1 MRKSLSTVS
10 LAPLLWLALGALVAT
25 GLLLTT
31 PPPMEVHRPAALAQA
46 ADSFGLSTA
55 APAGLEFEA
64 SGLIPQPPDAPAAH
78 ASNLL
83 ALPHDPSY
91 GLAAFWFAG
100 SKEAAPDVGIA
111 MSLWSRTQNAWT
123 PAAPVVDRHQVGA
136 ALGKGIMRIGNPVA
150 WLDRQQRLHVFVV
163 GTGLGG
169 WAASRVLHLRQSQ
182 PQSPLDPLQPALEA
196 VGQLPLAWLWN
207 LSHLVRHAPLPLADG
222 GMVLPLYFEL
232 GAKYP
237 VFAWF
242 NADGEFQ
249 GMRKFTDT
257 SQALQPALLA
267 LDGDH
272 WLALLRRQN
281 QNGQV
286 GVVAVSD
293 AGKVW
298 QRQADLPLS
307 NDDSAVAALRLP
319 GGSFVLLR
327 NPAERGR
334 SQLLMH
340 VSNDG
345 QTWSVPQIL
354 EDGAEGSEYSYP
366 AMAWSDDRL
375 WLSYT
380 ALRQGIAWQRW
391 RISPSPQGQR

>member
-1 MRKSLSTVS
+1 MRKSLLPAS
-10 LAPLLWLALGALVAT
+10 LAPLLWLALGALIAS
-25 GLLLTT
+25 GLLLT
-31 PPPMEVHRPAALAQA
+31 PAPMEDHRPAALPEA
-46 ADSFGLSTA
+46 ANGFAASTA
-55 APAGLEFEA
+55 APIQLEFEA
-64 SGLIPQPPDAPAAH
+64 SGLIPQPLDAPAAH

-83 ALPHDPSY
+83 ALPHDPEY
-91 GLAAFWFAG
+91 ALAAFWFAG

-111 MSLWSRTQNAWT
+111 MSLWSRSQNAWT
-123 PAAPVVDRHQVGA
+123 PPARVVDRHQVGA

-182 PQSPLDPLQPALEA
+182 PQSPLNPLQPALEA
-196 VGQLPLAWLWN
+196 VGQLPLSWLWN

-249 GMRKFTDT
+249 GLRKFTDI

-267 LDGDH
+267 LDGDR
-272 WLALLRRQN
+272 WLALLRSQS
-281 QNGQV
+281 QDGQI
-286 GVVAVSD
+286 GVIASSD
-293 AGKVW
+293 GGKVW

-307 NDDSAVAALRLP
+307 NDDSAVATMRLP
-319 GGSFVLLR
+319 DGSFVMLR

-340 VSNDG
+340 MSQDG
-345 QTWSVPQIL
+345 QTWSAPSIL
-354 EDGAEGSEYSYP
+354 EDGANGSEYSYP
-366 AMAWSDDRL
+366 AMSWSDDRL

-380 ALRQGIAWQRW
+380 SLRQGIAWQRW
-391 RISPSPQGQR
+391 RIRASHQGQP

>member
-1 MRKSLSTVS
+1 MRKSLLPAS
-10 LAPLLWLALGALVAT
+10 LAPLLWLALGVLVAT
-25 GLLLTT
+25 GLLLTSS
-31 PPPMEVHRPAALAQA
+31 PMDVHRPAAWPEA
-46 ADSFGLSTA
+46 AKGFAASTA
-55 APAGLEFEA
+55 APIQLELEA
-64 SGLIPQPPDAPAAH
+64 SGLIPQPPEAPAAH

-83 ALPHDPSY
+83 ALPLDPEY
-91 GLAAFWFAG
+91 ALAAFWFAG

-111 MSLWSRTQNAWT
+111 MSLWSRSQNAWT
-123 PAAPVVDRHQVGA
+123 PPARVVDRHQVGA

-249 GMRKFTDT
+249 GLRKFTDI

-267 LDGDH
+267 LDGDR
-272 WLALLRRQN
+272 WLALLRSQS
-281 QNGQV
+281 QDGQI
-286 GVVAVSD
+286 GVIASSD
-293 AGKVW
+293 GGKVW

-307 NDDSAVAALRLP
+307 NDDSAVAAMRLP
-319 GGSFVLLR
+319 DGSFVMLR

-340 VSNDG
+340 TSQDG
-345 QTWSVPQIL
+345 QTWSAPRIL
-354 EDGAEGSEYSYP
+354 EDGADGSEYSYP
-366 AMAWSDDRL
+366 AMSWSDDRL

-380 ALRQGIAWQRW
+380 SLRQGIAWQRW
-391 RISPSPQGQR
+391 RINASHQGQP

>member
-1 MRKSLSTVS
+1 MRKSLLPAS
-10 LAPLLWLALGALVAT
+10 LAPLLWLALGALIAS
-25 GLLLTT
+25 GLLLT
-31 PPPMEVHRPAALAQA
+31 PAPMEDHRPAALPEA
-46 ADSFGLSTA
+46 ANGFAASTA
-55 APAGLEFEA
+55 APIQLEFEA
-64 SGLIPQPPDAPAAH
+64 SGLIPQPLDAPAAH

-83 ALPHDPSY
+83 ALPHDPEY
-91 GLAAFWFAG
+91 ALAAFWFAG

-111 MSLWSRTQNAWT
+111 MSLWSRSQNAWT
-123 PAAPVVDRHQVGA
+123 PPARVVDRHQVGA
-136 ALGKGIMRIGNPVA
+136 ALGEGIMRIGNPVA

-249 GMRKFTDT
+249 GLRKFTDI

-267 LDGDH
+267 LDGDR
-272 WLALLRRQN
+272 WLALLRSQS
-281 QNGQV
+281 QDGQI
-286 GVVAVSD
+286 GVIASSD
-293 AGKVW
+293 GGKVW

-307 NDDSAVAALRLP
+307 NDDSAVATMRLP
-319 GGSFVLLR
+319 DGSFVMLR

-340 VSNDG
+340 MSQDG
-345 QTWSVPQIL
+345 QTWSAPSIL
-354 EDGAEGSEYSYP
+354 EDGANGSEYSYP
-366 AMAWSDDRL
+366 AMSWSDDRL

-380 ALRQGIAWQRW
+380 SLRQGIAWQRW
-391 RISPSPQGQR
+391 RIRASHQGQP

>member
-1 MRKSLSTVS
+1 MRKSLLPAS
-10 LAPLLWLALGALVAT
+10 LAPLLWLALGALIAS
-25 GLLLTT
+25 GLLLT
-31 PPPMEVHRPAALAQA
+31 PAPMEDHRPAALPEA
-46 ADSFGLSTA
+46 ANGFAASTA
-55 APAGLEFEA
+55 APIQLEFEA
-64 SGLIPQPPDAPAAH
+64 SGLIPQPLDAPAAH

-83 ALPHDPSY
+83 ALPHDPEY
-91 GLAAFWFAG
+91 ALAAFWFAG

-111 MSLWSRTQNAWT
+111 MSLWSRSQNAWT
-123 PAAPVVDRHQVGA
+123 PPARVVDRHQVGA

-169 WAASRVLHLRQSQ
+169 WAASRVLHLRQTQTQSPMDASQ
-182 PQSPLDPLQPALEA
+182 PGLEA

-249 GMRKFTDT
+249 GLRKFTDI

-267 LDGDH
+267 LDGDR
-272 WLALLRRQN
+272 WLALLRSQS
-281 QNGQV
+281 QDGQI
-286 GVVAVSD
+286 GVIASSD
-293 AGKVW
+293 GGKVW

-307 NDDSAVAALRLP
+307 NDDSAVATMRLP
-319 GGSFVLLR
+319 DGSFVMLR

-340 VSNDG
+340 MSQDG
-345 QTWSVPQIL
+345 QTWSAPSIL
-354 EDGAEGSEYSYP
+354 EDGANGSEYSYP
-366 AMAWSDDRL
+366 AMSWSDDRL

-380 ALRQGIAWQRW
+380 SLRQGIAWQRW
-391 RISPSPQGQR
+391 RIRASHQGQP

>member
-1 MRKSLSTVS
+1 MRKSLLPAS
-10 LAPLLWLALGALVAT
+10 LAPLLWLALGALIAS
-25 GLLLTT
+25 GLLLTQA
-31 PPPMEVHRPAALAQA
+31 PMEVHRPAALPEA
-46 ADSFGLSTA
+46 ANGFAASTA
-55 APAGLEFEA
+55 APIQLEFEA
-64 SGLIPQPPDAPAAH
+64 RGSIPQPPDAPSAH

-83 ALPHDPSY
+83 ALPHDPEY
-91 GLAAFWFAG
+91 ALAAFWFAG

-111 MSLWSRTQNAWT
+111 MSLWSRSQNAWT
-123 PAAPVVDRHQVGA
+123 PPARVVDRHQVGA

-169 WAASRVLHLRQSQ
+169 WAASRVLHLRQTQTQSPMDASQ
-182 PQSPLDPLQPALEA
+182 PGLEA

-249 GMRKFTDT
+249 GLRKFTDI

-267 LDGDH
+267 LDGDR
-272 WLALLRRQN
+272 WLALLRSQS
-281 QNGQV
+281 QDGQI
-286 GVVAVSD
+286 GVIASSD
-293 AGKVW
+293 GGKVW

-307 NDDSAVAALRLP
+307 NDDSAVAAMRLP
-319 GGSFVLLR
+319 DGSFVMLR

-340 VSNDG
+340 MSQDG
-345 QTWSVPQIL
+345 QTWSAPSIL
-354 EDGAEGSEYSYP
+354 EDGANGSEYSYP
-366 AMAWSDDRL
+366 AMSWSDDRL

-380 ALRQGIAWQRW
+380 SLRQGIAWQRW
-391 RISPSPQGQR
+391 RIRASHQGQP

>member
-1 MRKSLSTVS
+1 
-10 LAPLLWLALGALVAT
+10 
-25 GLLLTT
+25 
-31 PPPMEVHRPAALAQA
+31 
-46 ADSFGLSTA
+46 
-55 APAGLEFEA
+55 
-64 SGLIPQPPDAPAAH
+64 
-78 ASNLL
+78 
-83 ALPHDPSY
+83 
-91 GLAAFWFAG
+91 
-100 SKEAAPDVGIA
+100 
-111 MSLWSRTQNAWT
+111 MSLWSRSQNAWT
-123 PAAPVVDRHQVGA
+123 PPSRVVDRHQVGA
-136 ALGKGIMRIGNPVA
+136 ALGKGILRIGNPVA
-150 WLDRQQRLHVFVV
+150 WLDSQHRLHLFVV

-222 GMVLPLYFEL
+222 GMVLPVYFEL

-249 GMRKFTDT
+249 GMRKFTGI

-267 LDGDH
+267 LDGDR
-272 WLALLRRQN
+272 WLALLRSQS
-281 QNGQV
+281 QEGQI
-286 GVVAVSD
+286 GVIASSD

-307 NDDSAVAALRLP
+307 NDDSAVAAMRLP
-319 GGSFVLLR
+319 DGSFVMLR

-340 VSNDG
+340 ISQDG
-345 QTWSVPQIL
+345 QTWSAPQML
-354 EDGAEGSEYSYP
+354 EDGVDGSEYSYP
-366 AMAWSDDRL
+366 AMSWSDDRL

-380 ALRQGIAWQRW
+380 SLRQGIAWQRW
-391 RISPSPQGQR
+391 RIRASHQGQP

>member
-1 MRKSLSTVS
+1 M
-10 LAPLLWLALGALVAT
+10 
-25 GLLLTT
+25 
-31 PPPMEVHRPAALAQA
+31 
-46 ADSFGLSTA
+46 
-55 APAGLEFEA
+55 
-64 SGLIPQPPDAPAAH
+64 
-78 ASNLL
+78 
-83 ALPHDPSY
+83 
-91 GLAAFWFAG
+91 
-100 SKEAAPDVGIA
+100 
-111 MSLWSRTQNAWT
+111 
-123 PAAPVVDRHQVGA
+123 
-136 ALGKGIMRIGNPVA
+136 
-150 WLDRQQRLHVFVV
+150 FVV

-249 GMRKFTDT
+249 GMRKFTGI

-267 LDGDH
+267 LDGDR
-272 WLALLRRQN
+272 WLALLRSQS
-281 QNGQV
+281 QDGQI
-286 GVVAVSD
+286 GVIASSD
-293 AGKVW
+293 GGKVW

-307 NDDSAVAALRLP
+307 NDDSAVATMRLP
-319 GGSFVLLR
+319 DGSFVMLR

-340 VSNDG
+340 MSQDG
-345 QTWSVPQIL
+345 QTWSAPRIL
-354 EDGAEGSEYSYP
+354 EDGADGSEYSYP
-366 AMAWSDDRL
+366 AMSWNDDRL

-380 ALRQGIAWQRW
+380 SLRQGIAWQRW
-391 RISPSPQGQR
+391 RIRASHQGQP

>member
-1 MRKSLSTVS
+1 MRKSLLPAS
-10 LAPLLWLALGALVAT
+10 LAPLLWLALGALIAS
-25 GLLLTT
+25 GLLLT
-31 PPPMEVHRPAALAQA
+31 PAPMEDHRPAALPEA
-46 ADSFGLSTA
+46 ANGFAASTA
-55 APAGLEFEA
+55 APIQLEFEA
-64 SGLIPQPPDAPAAH
+64 SGLIPQPLDAPAAH

-83 ALPHDPSY
+83 ALPHDPEY
-91 GLAAFWFAG
+91 ALAAFWFAG

-111 MSLWSRTQNAWT
+111 MSLWSRSQNAWT
-123 PAAPVVDRHQVGA
+123 PPARVVDRHQVGA
-136 ALGKGIMRIGNPVA
+136 ELGKGIMRIGNPVA

-249 GMRKFTDT
+249 GLRKFTDI

-267 LDGDH
+267 LDGDR
-272 WLALLRRQN
+272 WLALLRSQS
-281 QNGQV
+281 QDGQI
-286 GVVAVSD
+286 GVIASSD
-293 AGKVW
+293 GGKVW

-307 NDDSAVAALRLP
+307 NDDSAVAAMRLP
-319 GGSFVLLR
+319 DGSFVMLR

-340 VSNDG
+340 MSQDG
-345 QTWSVPQIL
+345 QTWSAPRIL
-354 EDGAEGSEYSYP
+354 EDGVDGSEYSYP
-366 AMAWSDDRL
+366 AMSWSDDRL

-380 ALRQGIAWQRW
+380 SLRQGIAWQRW
-391 RISPSPQGQR
+391 RINLSHQGQP